1 MEKTL
6 RKSYYCNNEIGDLI
20 KKYSSDMGISES
32 AFISIC
38 VDNYHSQRVAIN
50 TMSNLDDILSRLER
64 LERDA
69 FNGKC

>member
-6 RKSYYCNNEIGDLI
+6 RKSYYCNIEIGDLI

-38 VDNYHSQRVAIN
+38 VDNYHTQRVAIN
-50 TMSNLDDILSRLER
+50 TMSNLEDIMSRLER
-64 LERDA
+64 LEKSKG
-69 FNGKC
+69 NV

>member
-38 VDNYHSQRVAIN
+38 VDNYHTQRVAIN
-50 TMSNLDDILSRLER
+50 TMSNLDDIVARLER
-64 LERDA
+64 LEKSKG
-69 FNGKC
+69 NV

>member
-20 KKYSSDMGISES
+20 KKYSSEMGISES

-38 VDNYHSQRVAIN
+38 VDNYHTQRVAIN
-50 TMSNLDDILSRLER
+50 TMCNLEDIMTRLENI
-64 LERDA
+64 E
-69 FNGKC
+69 KTVKETSK

>member
-38 VDNYHSQRVAIN
+38 VDNYHTQRVAIN
-50 TMSNLDDILSRLER
+50 TMSNLEDIVARLER
-64 LERDA
+64 LETSKG
-69 FNGKC
+69 NV

>member
-6 RKSYYCNNEIGDLI
+6 RKSYYCNSEIGDLI

-38 VDNYHSQRVAIN
+38 VDNYHTQRVAIN
-50 TMSNLDDILSRLER
+50 TMSSLEDIMSRLER
-64 LERDA
+64 LEKSKG
-69 FNGKC
+69 NV

>member
-64 LERDA
+64 LERDS

>member
-38 VDNYHSQRVAIN
+38 VDNYHTQRVAVN
-50 TMSNLDDILSRLER
+50 AMSNLDDILLRLER
-64 LERDA
+64 LE
-69 FNGKC
+69 KK

>member
-38 VDNYHSQRVAIN
+38 VDNYHTQRVAIN
-50 TMSNLDDILSRLER
+50 TMSNLEDIVARLER
-64 LERDA
+64 LEKSKG
-69 FNGKC
+69 NV

>member
-6 RKSYYCNNEIGDLI
+6 RKSYYCNIEIGDLI

-38 VDNYHSQRVAIN
+38 VDNYHTQRVAIS
-50 TMSNLDDILSRLER
+50 TMSNLEDIMSRLER
-64 LERDA
+64 LEKSKG
-69 FNGKC
+69 NV

>member
-6 RKSYYCNNEIGDLI
+6 RKSYYCNSEIGDLI

-38 VDNYHSQRVAIN
+38 VDNYHTQRVAIN
-50 TMSNLDDILSRLER
+50 TMSNLEDIMSRLER
-64 LERDA
+64 LEKSKG
-69 FNGKC
+69 NV

>member
-38 VDNYHSQRVAIN
+38 VDNYHTQRVAIN
-50 TMSNLDDILSRLER
+50 TMSNLEDIMARLER
-64 LERDA
+64 LEKSKG
-69 FNGKC
+69 NV

>member
-6 RKSYYCNNEIGDLI
+6 RKSYYCNDEIGGLI

-38 VDNYHSQRVAIN
+38 VDNYHSQRVAIS
-50 TMSNLDDILSRLER
+50 TMSNFDDIVSRLEK
-64 LERDA
+64 LEGSIR
-69 FNGKC
+69 NGKF

>member
-50 TMSNLDDILSRLER
+50 TMSNLDDILFRLER

-69 FNGKC
+69 CNGKF

>member
-50 TMSNLDDILSRLER
+50 TMSNLDEIIERLER
-64 LERDA
+64 LER
-69 FNGKC
+69 K

>member
-69 FNGKC
+69 CNGKC